1 MNDQNR
7 LKLRLE
13 LMWWIFTAILTA
25 AVLAPIYINKL
36 TFPYYTSNI
45 VFIVV
50 FVTVTRYV
58 FFLKHT
64 WLVRL
69 KWLKIGIIAA
79 SLILI
84 FVLLTS
90 MSDFNNYLEEV
101 GLNEV
106 VQDLEVDRQYP
117 MIRYIQREVIFFGVG
132 SIVAMIILPVRM
144 LISLRR
150 MRHTIT

>member
-1 MNDQNR
+1 MNVQNR

-36 TFPYYTSNI
+36 TFPYYISNI

-64 WLVRL
+64 WLVRM
-69 KWLKIGIIAA
+69 KWLKIGIVVG
-79 SLILI
+79 SVILI
-84 FVLLTS
+84 FILTTT
-90 MSDFNNYLEEV
+90 MSDFNNYLDEV

-106 VQDLEVDRQYP
+106 VQNLAVDKQYP

-132 SIVAMIILPVRM
+132 SIVAMIVLPVRM

>member
-1 MNDQNR
+1 
-7 LKLRLE
+7 
-13 LMWWIFTAILTA
+13 MWWIFTAILTA

-36 TFPYYTSNI
+36 TFPYYISNI

-64 WLVRL
+64 WLVRM
-69 KWLKIGIIAA
+69 KWLKIGIVVG
-79 SLILI
+79 SVILI
-84 FVLLTS
+84 FILTTT
-90 MSDFNNYLEEV
+90 MSDFNNYLDEA

-106 VQDLEVDRQYP
+106 VQNLAVDKKYP

-132 SIVAMIILPVRM
+132 SIVAMIVLPVRM